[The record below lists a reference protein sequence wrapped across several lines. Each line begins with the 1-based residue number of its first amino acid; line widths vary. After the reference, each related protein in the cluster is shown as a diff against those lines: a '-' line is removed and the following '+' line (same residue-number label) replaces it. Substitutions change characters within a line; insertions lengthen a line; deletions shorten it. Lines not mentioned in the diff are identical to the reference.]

1 MSQRPLAW
9 GMALRLVLCRTG
21 DLSAADKQ
29 SITTLC
35 SRAFHEDFSSLFTYI
50 TDCAHL
56 LAYLDGP
63 SGPATADD
71 GNLIGHASWSTR
83 WLQPESED
91 APLRT
96 AYVDAVAT
104 DPAFW
109 GCGVGSAVMTRF
121 AAETQDFALGGLS
134 TTVEGFYAPL
144 GWERWRGQTAMRAA
158 DGLVY
163 TPDECV
169 MILRTPL
176 TPPLDLDALLT
187 VEPRGGQPW

>member
-1 MSQRPLAW
+1 MSQ
-9 GMALRLVLCRTG
+9 LRLASGTG
-21 DLSAADKQ
+21 IRLVRCETADLSAADKRA
-29 SITTLC
+29 IVLVC

-56 LAYLDGP
+56 LAYLDGD
-63 SGPATADD
+63 SSEGADD
-71 GNLIGHASWSTR
+71 NGSLVGHASWSTR
-83 WLQPESED
+83 WLQPEGY

-104 DPAFW
+104 DPAYW
-109 GCGVGSAVMTRF
+109 GCGVGSAVLTRF
-121 AAETQDFALGGLS
+121 AAETQDYALCGLS
-134 TTVEGFYAPL
+134 TTVPDFYTRL
-144 GWERWRGQTAMRAA
+144 GWERWRGPTAVRAEQ
-158 DGLVY
+158 GLAY

-176 TPPLDLDALLT
+176 SPPLDLATLLT

>member
-1 MSQRPLAW
+1 MNPRPVAP
-9 GMALRLVLCRTG
+9 GVTLRLAQCRTG

-29 SITTLC
+29 AITSLC

-50 TDCAHL
+50 TDCAHV
-56 LAYLDGP
+56 LAYLDNAGSP
-63 SGPATADD
+63 GAAAGDA
-71 GNLIGHASWSTR
+71 LLGHASWSTR
-83 WLQPESED
+83 WLKPAGCP

-104 DPAFW
+104 DPTYW
-109 GCGVGSAVMTRF
+109 RRGIGGAVMSRF
-121 AAETQDFALGGLS
+121 AAETQDYALGGLS
-134 TTVEGFYAPL
+134 TSVPDFYAPL
-144 GWERWRGQTAMRAA
+144 GWERWRGPTAVRVEH
-158 DGLVY
+158 GLEY

-176 TPPLDLDALLT
+176 TPPLDVDALLT